1 MSCCNK
7 APNGGGS
14 DPKLLF
20 KMFIVL
26 FVIIF
31 LVAFI
36 FG

>member
-7 APNGGGS
+7 APNGGSS
-14 DPKLLF
+14 DPKLLL
-20 KMFIVL
+20 KLFIGL